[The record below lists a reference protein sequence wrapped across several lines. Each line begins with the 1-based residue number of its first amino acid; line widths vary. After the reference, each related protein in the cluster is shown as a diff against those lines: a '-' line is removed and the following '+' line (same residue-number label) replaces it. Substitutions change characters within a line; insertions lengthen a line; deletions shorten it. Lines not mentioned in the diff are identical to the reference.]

1 MLDDIKIL
9 LPADTRLTEMRIVD
23 NFEQY
28 DECMQRAVVLLMVDP
43 TNQFRINGLSISEL
57 IRRGTTATVSILN
70 ASVSALA
77 SKLKDI
83 LNQDTEM
90 VSEVELNVNAVSAS
104 KLEVFINITKVSG
117 ESVSGNLRL

>member
-70 ASVSALA
+70 ASLSALA